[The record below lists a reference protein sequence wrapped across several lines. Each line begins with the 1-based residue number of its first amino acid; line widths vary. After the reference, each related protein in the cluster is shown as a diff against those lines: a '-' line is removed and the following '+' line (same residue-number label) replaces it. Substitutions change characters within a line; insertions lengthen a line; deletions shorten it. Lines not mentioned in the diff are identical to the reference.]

1 MTKDDLV
8 SETALH
14 TTHASKSK
22 IAKVLDSFLKEVG
35 GALEQHERIE
45 IRRFGSFEVTYRKAR
60 VARDLNTNVEIRL
73 PDRAMPRFV
82 PFDAFKKLVSDQYG
96 AQLLLRLNVE
106 EAEPP
111 PTVKEASGSHG
122 TDHLDG
128 LSKGPSSARLE
139 ARVQESP
146 DDSEVRFLLV
156 EAYGKRALYNKAI
169 DQCQQIL
176 HQDPNH
182 IAAINYMGRM
192 LYLSGA
198 QNRASQVYDRAL
210 RVDPNYADTLMN
222 RAILRSEIGRY
233 NEAEQDFKHVL
244 EYNPEAFGACY
255 QLGKL
260 YAKRGLYG
268 RAIGEFEHALAIDP
282 ASAEAYFQ
290 LGKTYDHMERYE
302 DAIGMFEELN
312 KIEPENARSYWH
324 LGVLYDKTKQ
334 SQKALEMY
342 QKSNDLS
349 AASQEGK

>member
-14 TTHASKSK
+14 TTHVSKSK
-22 IAKVLDSFLKEVG
+22 IAKMLDSFLKEVG

-60 VARDLNTNVEIRL
+60 VARDLNTNTEIRL
-73 PDRAMPRFV
+73 PDCAMPRFV
-82 PFDAFKKLVSDQYG
+82 PFDAFKKSVSDHYVEQDSI
-96 AQLLLRLNVE
+96 VE

-122 TDHLDG
+122 TDQLE
-128 LSKGPSSARLE
+128 LFSKGPSLARLE

-156 EAYGKRALYNKAI
+156 EAYGKLALYNKAI

-198 QNRASQVYDRAL
+198 QDRASQVYDRAL

-255 QLGKL
+255 QLGIL

-268 RAIGEFEHALAIDP
+268 RAIREFEHALAIDP
-282 ASAEAYFQ
+282 AAAAAYFQ
-290 LGKTYDHMERYE
+290 LGKTYDHLERYE

-312 KIEPENARSYWH
+312 KIEPKNARSYWH

-349 AASQEGK
+349 AANQEGK